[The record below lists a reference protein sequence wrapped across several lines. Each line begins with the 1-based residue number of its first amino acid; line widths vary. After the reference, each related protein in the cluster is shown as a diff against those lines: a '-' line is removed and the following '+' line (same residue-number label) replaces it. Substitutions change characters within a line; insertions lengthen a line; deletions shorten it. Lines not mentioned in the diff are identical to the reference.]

1 MTKPKTQTSARAMA
15 AKSKALT
22 PKKVKPAPQTAA
34 ARMEVVSLSA
44 LHNDPHNVN
53 KHTERGHKLVEQSI
67 RQRGIARPGFAA
79 RNAAGKLVMLGGNL
93 SSLEVP
99 AGIGLDEAVLVYTDG
114 KRPIVH
120 VRTDLDAGSDE
131 ARLLALEDNV
141 AGVASYDPDIAEL
154 AELTEIEGFDD
165 IISEKEYRRLIAGAV
180 LDGEEA
186 DLNDIPSQYAIMVIC
201 TDEDEQAQ
209 LLERFTQEGVKCKAL
224 IS

>member
-1 MTKPKTQTSARAMA
+1 LTKPKTTTNKLNTAQPTKPRN
-15 AKSKALT
+15 
-22 PKKVKPAPQTAA
+22 KPAPQIAA
-34 ARMEVVSLSA
+34 ARMEVVSLST

-79 RNAAGKLVMLGGNL
+79 RNSAGELVMLGGNL

-141 AGVASYDPDIAEL
+141 SGVASYDPDIVEL
-154 AELTEIEGFDD
+154 AELTEIEGFDA
-165 IISEKEYRRLIAGAV
+165 IISDAEYRKLVAAAVIDFKEYDESV
-180 LDGEEA
+180 E
-186 DLNDIPSQYAIMVIC
+186 NDVEMLTCPHCGKTYP
-201 TDEDEQAQ
+201 
-209 LLERFTQEGVKCKAL
+209 K
-224 IS
+224 